1 MVEHKADTACLTEVS
16 SEQLEE
22 ARTDLARIG
31 WGALVLAA
39 ALFLGLPFT
48 TERIVNER
56 VDQTFTVMATPTPSV
71 DDYIQ

>member
-1 MVEHKADTACLTEVS
+1 MNKKGI
-16 SEQLEE
+16 
-22 ARTDLARIG
+22 LAVI
-31 WGALVLAA
+31 ALVLLAA